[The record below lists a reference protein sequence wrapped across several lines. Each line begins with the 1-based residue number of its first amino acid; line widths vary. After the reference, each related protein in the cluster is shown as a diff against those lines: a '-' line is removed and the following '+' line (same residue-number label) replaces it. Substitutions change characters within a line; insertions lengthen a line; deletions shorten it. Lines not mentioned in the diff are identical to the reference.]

1 MNRAAL
7 DRLGRPGIAGIG
19 LLLFCLSYY
28 SGSVAPGADELAR
41 LEGEK
46 AQLSAADRAA
56 PAAAEPAA
64 GQALPGFISATAS
77 LKALASIAQQHGL
90 SVEQATYQLSD
101 KEGQRRLEVSLP
113 LKAAYPA
120 LRGYLR
126 DVLALPAAP
135 VLDELILQRQQAG
148 EPQVDANLRLSFYF
162 APLG

>member
-1 MNRAAL
+1 MNRALL

-41 LEGEK
+41 LESEK
-46 AQLSAADRAA
+46 AQLAAEGRAA

-64 GQALPGFISATAS
+64 GQALPGFTSATAS
-77 LKALASIAQQHGL
+77 LKALAAIAQQHGL
-90 SVEQATYQLSD
+90 SIEQATYQLND

-113 LKAAYPA
+113 LKTTYPT

-135 VLDELILQRQQAG
+135 VLDELTVQRQQAG
-148 EPQVDANLRLSFYF
+148 EPQVDVSLRLSFYF
-162 APLG
+162 APLA